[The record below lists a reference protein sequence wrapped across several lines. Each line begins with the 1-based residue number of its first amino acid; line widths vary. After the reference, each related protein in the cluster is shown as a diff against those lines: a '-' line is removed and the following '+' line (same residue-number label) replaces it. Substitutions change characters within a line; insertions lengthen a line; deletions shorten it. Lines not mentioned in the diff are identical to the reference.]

1 MAGCRVHHRVLR
13 PSPPQTM
20 EDSTTSAPR
29 SASSSVVSASAVQ
42 ILLDSL
48 VVAQPFQ
55 SGGSLADDLLVAFE
69 ILQLRL
75 GELRSSTDYALSA
88 ICKRLD
94 NPKRF
99 KNKCELIATHRYDHI
114 GRKAQDS
121 VSPTFECMI
130 LTPHCSDPPNF
141 RSILFFS

>member
-1 MAGCRVHHRVLR
+1 
-13 PSPPQTM
+13 M

-69 ILQLRL
+69 ILQLQL
-75 GELRSSTDYALSA
+75 GEQRSSTDYALGA
-88 ICKRLD
+88 ISKRID

-99 KNKCELIATHRYDHI
+99 KNKCELIATHRYACFGTKTRDKLGPI
-114 GRKAQDS
+114 F
-121 VSPTFECMI
+121 SPAI
-130 LTPHCSDPPNF
+130 LTQIHPDRLNSKF
-141 RSILFFS
+141 ILFFS